1 MWNVTVRTL
10 GLQGVSEGRRR
21 RVFLLS
27 PCDGGGFSEVPFLPG
42 MGEARAVGSHLTE
55 SPDEVSDFFI
65 VPASPWMGQFNR
77 KRKVFPKPQL
87 GGDGGR
93 RRWGFSPSSPWK
105 IRLQSITEA
114 VKGHREHDQDPRLM
128 ERGMRVLGS
137 PAALAS
143 SQAGLAISVSMCGDA
158 GVVVTLE
165 MLESQV
171 GWGDKSQPHPW
182 AQDLCHPGPLETGLA
197 VLIAPAPHGTGRL
210 MGTDPETMQALFTS
224 SGPGRWHTL
233 SRMARAWGLAA
244 YGPG

>member
-1 MWNVTVRTL
+1 M
-10 GLQGVSEGRRR
+10 SPSGRW
-21 RVFLLS
+21 VFKES
-27 PCDGGGFSEVPFLPG
+27 QRAGGGGSYSSVLVMVEDSRRFLSSRGWGRPG
-42 MGEARAVGSHLTE
+42 LWAAT
-55 SPDEVSDFFI
+55 SPSLRMRSQIFFI
-65 VPASPWMGQFNR
+65 VPASPWMAQFNR

-87 GGDGGR
+87 GGGGGR
-93 RRWGFSPSSPWK
+93 RRWGFSPSSSWK
-105 IRLQSITEA
+105 IRLQSIKEA
-114 VKGHREHDQDPRLM
+114 VKGHREHDRDPRLM
-128 ERGMRVLGS
+128 ERGRRVLGS
-137 PAALAS
+137 PAALA
-143 SQAGLAISVSMCGDA
+143 ISVSMCGNA

-197 VLIAPAPHGTGRL
+197 VLIPPAPHGTGRL